1 MRQMIIQYII
11 VLVIFLAIDAV
22 WLTNAGR
29 LFYVPEIGPLLRDS
43 PLLPAAFL
51 FYCLYAFGLLWFV
64 VEPSVASV
72 TLPRVFMTGAFFGLV
87 AYATYDLTNYSTL
100 KGFTLRIAAIDMAW
114 GAVLSGS
121 VSCVSVWL
129 LRLLKI

>member
-43 PLLPAAFL
+43 PLLPAACL
-51 FYCLYAFGLLWFV
+51 FYCVYSFGLLWFV